1 MPTTLNEILAAHRS
15 LLVLDT
21 AAATTQVGWFTT
33 GGEPRWAKSDEEAG
47 VGIFKAL
54 AHLGVRP
61 GAAGALA
68 YCEGPG
74 SILGI
79 RSAAVA
85 LTVWRARRD
94 PAEAPPIF
102 TYRSLELLAATVAPP
117 GLTLIADARRQ
128 SWHAL
133 DVAANCTWGAI
144 ERRTHAAIAA
154 AATTRALA
162 LPGGFRTWTPLPVP
176 AEQIATL
183 PYDVATLWAHPRAAG
198 AALWREVAAPDAFQH
213 EEPGYATWTPAVH
226 RAPTAEARS

>member
-1 MPTTLNEILAAHRS
+1 MPTTLKKILAAHHS

-21 AAATTQVGWFTT
+21 AAAITQAGWFTT
-33 GGEPRWAKSDEEAG
+33 GRAPRWAKSEEEAG
-47 VGIFKAL
+47 VGIFQAI
-54 AHLGVRP
+54 ADFAVRP

-68 YCEGPG
+68 FCEGPG

-94 PAEAPPIF
+94 PDNAPLIF
-102 TYRSLELLAATVAPP
+102 TYRSLELLAATIAPP
-117 GLTLIADARRQ
+117 GVTLIADARRQ

-133 DVAANCTWGAI
+133 DVAADYTWGAI
-144 ERRTHAAIAA
+144 ERRTQADIAAI
-154 AATTRALA
+154 ATTRALA

-183 PYDVATLWAHPRAAG
+183 SYDVATLWAHPRAAD
-198 AALWREVAAPDAFQH
+198 ATLWREVAAPDAFQH
-213 EEPGYATWTPAVH
+213 EDPSYATWTPAVH
-226 RAPTAEARS
+226 RAPTAEAHS